1 MNVLLHGHNDKPHLV
16 AAQQLDESH
25 IRLYQRREGSVLAE
39 DVEFF
44 PFLFLSDPSRLKGYD
59 RKHWV
64 RELAGANAYRFLAV
78 FTRWTDLW
86 EAVRLIIENERAATG
101 QRMDGYT
108 DVASIHLRPDP
119 VSQYLMQSGTTLF
132 KDMVFGDLRR
142 LQIRVLASPII
153 PQRSSPR
160 VEQKILCIALTDSA
174 GWQTIL
180 DGRKNGEAAMLK
192 DLVTLLR
199 ERDPDVIEGHRIF
212 EHDLALLL
220 QRARHY
226 EQSLAI
232 GRDGSEPRLLQAR
245 WASSDPE
252 SDTALID
259 IAGRHL
265 LDTHILAEA
274 WDFSRRSLESL
285 DLSALGAHFDPGQ
298 PDRPDPLARP
308 DLLYQEDPKQIHR
321 MLLRQASDIR
331 VVSDHLSPS
340 SFYMTQMVPL
350 SFGVVARTGSA
361 AKIESLLVREYLRQ
375 KHSIPRPSSGS
386 QTTGGYADVFMTGVF
401 DRVLLAD
408 VQSLYPSIM
417 VQRAIKPASD
427 ELGIFPALL
436 QQLVERRLAAKRAMN
451 SESDPTQHARLDAL
465 QSAFKILI
473 NSFYGY
479 LAYNRGL
486 FNDHAQADQVTKTG
500 QALLR
505 RILRE
510 VDLHNGHVLEVDTD
524 GVYFVPPDNVEG
536 EEAEASLV
544 QKISD
549 SLPQG
554 IELVPSG
561 RFRRMLSYKKKNYAL
576 LGYDGTLTIRGSA
589 LISRSMERFLR
600 RFLRLSV
607 SNLLD
612 QNIAGLHTLYATIAA
627 DIAHHRWD
635 ASDFCRTETIHD
647 SFSAYERDVSDGKRN
662 PAAAYEV
669 IRRAGQTIRP
679 GDKVSYYVTGTAAGV
694 KVSENSRLA
703 EEWDP
708 NFPDENTA
716 YYLDRLAETA
726 GKFEVFFT
734 PEDFRKIFTVDDLFG
749 FDPAGILIQARR
761 MAPGEDTPPADLDD
775 PEGFRIWLG
784 EA

>member
-1 MNVLLHGHNDKPHLV
+1 MNVLLHGQSDTPHLI
-16 AAQQLDESH
+16 AAQQVDESH
-25 IRLYQRREGSVLAE
+25 IRLYQRREGSVLTE

-59 RKHWV
+59 RKHWM
-64 RELAGANAYRFLAV
+64 RELAGSNAFRFLAV

-86 EAVRLIIENERAATG
+86 EAVRVVIENERAATG
-101 QRMDGYT
+101 KRIDGYG

-119 VSQYLMQSGTTLF
+119 VSQYFMQSGVTLF
-132 KDMVFGDLRR
+132 KDMAFGDLRR
-142 LQIRVLASPII
+142 LQLRVLAAPLPHRPSPHA
-153 PQRSSPR
+153 
-160 VEQKILCIALTDSA
+160 EQEILCIALTDST
-174 GWQTIL
+174 GWETVL
-180 DGRKNGEAAMLK
+180 DVRKGGEEGMLK
-192 DLVTLLR
+192 EFSRLVR

-212 EHDLALLL
+212 EHELALLV
-220 QRARHY
+220 QRASRF
-226 EQSLAI
+226 ELALPL
-232 GRDGSEPRLLQAR
+232 GRDGSEPKLLQGR
-245 WASSDPE
+245 WAASDPE
-252 SDTALID
+252 SDTTLID
-259 IAGRHL
+259 IAGRHV
-265 LDTHILAEA
+265 LDTNILAET

-298 PDRPDPLARP
+298 QDRPEPTARL
-308 DLLYQEDPKQIHR
+308 DLVYRENPKQAHR
-321 MLLRQASDIR
+321 LLLRQASDIR
-331 VVSDHLSPS
+331 AISDHLSPS
-340 SFYMTQMVPL
+340 SFYLAQMVPL
-350 SFGVVARTGSA
+350 SYGVVARTGSA
-361 AKIESLLVREYLRQ
+361 VKIESLLLREYLRR
-375 KHSIPRPSSGS
+375 KHSIPRPSAGA
-386 QTTGGYADVFMTGVF
+386 QTTGGYADIFMTGVF

-417 VQRAIKPASD
+417 VQRDIKPASD

-436 QQLVERRLAAKRAMN
+436 RQLMERRLDAKRAMN
-451 SESDPTQHARLDAL
+451 AEPDPAGRSRLDAL

-479 LAYNRGL
+479 LGYNRGL
-486 FNDHAQADQVTKTG
+486 FNDHAQADQVTRTG

-510 VDLHNGHVLEVDTD
+510 IELHNGQVLEVDTD
-524 GVYFVPPDNVEG
+524 GVYFVPPDNVVDEG
-536 EEAEASLV
+536 AEAALIRKV
-544 QKISD
+544 SD
-549 SLPQG
+549 SLPEG
-554 IELVPSG
+554 IDLVPSG

-576 LGYDGTLTIRGSA
+576 LEYDGALTIRGSA

-600 RFLRLSV
+600 RFLRLAV

-635 ASDFCRTETIHD
+635 VYDFCRTETIHD
-647 SFSAYERDVSDGKRN
+647 SFAVYEKDVGDGKRN

-669 IRRAGQTIRP
+669 ARRAGRTIRP
-679 GDKVSYYVTGTAAGV
+679 GDKVSYYVTGTTAGV

-708 NFPDENTA
+708 NFPDENSV
-716 YYLDRLAETA
+716 YYLGRLAETA

-761 MAPGEDTPPADLDD
+761 MEPGEGTPPAELDD

-784 EA
+784 EP